1 MPTNQDYTGQDYSG
15 LSELEREIE
24 LEMDD
29 ELEIADDEAGDEGTL
44 ELESGDDEAPFQID
58 PEVDDASGFA
68 GELTVGRERPFEVG
82 DGRDQEFVDRF
93 LEIASRQF
101 ESEFEVDQALNEVL
115 EDVAQEYLFGSIWKN
130 AKRFGRNLAK
140 NKVLGALVKK
150 GLSVASGQL
159 PALKAAMQLAKGNL
173 KGALLN
179 LGKQAIGAAIP
190 GGSVALGALSALGGG
205 GSREAPDEH
214 ETWQNYTQIAREAFE
229 HLGDTVNEMADQPI
243 EASRLAANAFQH
255 AVGRAQARAARNGG
269 GGGRPGG
276 PGRTSGGPQRVS
288 RHRLRRGEKLIISG
302 AGTIIVRGG

>member
-1 MPTNQDYTGQDYSG
+1 MPTKQDYTGRDYTGQDLTG
-15 LSELEREIE
+15 LSELEREVE

-44 ELESGDDEAPFQID
+44 ELESGDDEAPFQVD
-58 PEVDDASGFA
+58 PE
-68 GELTVGRERPFEVG
+68 FEAG

-115 EDVAQEYLFGSIWKN
+115 EDVAQEYLFGSIWKK
-130 AKRFGRNLAK
+130 AKRFGRKLA
-140 NKVLGALVKK
+140 NNRALGALVRK

-190 GGSVALGALSALGGG
+190 GGSVALGALSALRGGG
-205 GSREAPDEH
+205 PGEAPDEH

-229 HLGDTVNEMADQPI
+229 HLGNTVNEMADQPI

-269 GGGRPGG
+269 GARPDG
-276 PGRTSGGPQRVS
+276 PGRTGGGPQRVS
-288 RHRLRRGEKLIISG
+288 HHRLRRGEKLIISG

>member
-1 MPTNQDYTGQDYSG
+1 MPTNQDYTG

-29 ELEIADDEAGDEGTL
+29 ELGIADDNEAGDEGESL
-44 ELESGDDEAPFQID
+44 ELESIDDEAPFQVD
-58 PEVDDASGFA
+58 PE
-68 GELTVGRERPFEVG
+68 FEAG

-115 EDVAQEYLFGSIWKN
+115 EDVAQEYLFGSIWKK
-130 AKRFGRNLAK
+130 AKRFGRKLA
-140 NKVLGALVKK
+140 NNRALGALVQK

-173 KGALLN
+173 KGALMN

-205 GSREAPDEH
+205 GPGEAPDEH

-229 HLGDTVNEMADQPI
+229 HLGNTVNEMADQPI
-243 EASRLAANAFQH
+243 EASRLAAAAFQH

-269 GGGRPGG
+269 GRPGG
-276 PGRTSGGPQRVS
+276 PGRTGGGPQRVS
-288 RHRLRRGEKLIISG
+288 RHRLRPGEKLIISG
-302 AGTIIVRGG
+302 AGTIVVRGG